1 MALGNLSITVNADVS
16 RFVSNMDAAS
26 RAAQS
31 GMGDSTASVEQFQSS
46 LMQAATELERAAK
59 AMSTNMEAA
68 NDAIASSTEK
78 STAALDDLQNAADN
92 VDFKSTSEKFA
103 AAFGAG
109 VGAGATTADN
119 AIGAFKS
126 YVETKLVITGIALIA
141 GVSAA
146 ALSAIYVTYKVIKE
160 AIGFIE
166 GLFTGE
172 SYKSPSIDAL
182 VATNNQIKEIQHSLN
197 LTAQEASATNAA
209 IAALGVN
216 KSDYTSV
223 FSNAASAIRTN
234 TDELDRLGVKYKDA
248 NGNLL
253 PLTDTIQNANAV
265 LNEYTVGWDRNQ
277 AASSLGL
284 GTAAQVAAAAT
295 VTKEAMAA
303 ASSRLN
309 DYNLGIG
316 ADSQAEV
323 KRYEDAMRDFNRETE
338 LTSDG
343 FKRAWADSIMPVL
356 TDFAEF
362 FRDGFPFAVNTFRY
376 SLATITSLFYGL
388 KTVVY
393 IVAESIVGSIAA
405 IGSSLGGVATAGVK
419 VLQGDFT
426 GAKNA
431 LIAGWTDAKGRLG
444 EIGDN
449 IVAQA
454 RHNADAMKQAWA
466 LDDRNASGMANAKG
480 KTWVPKPKEK
490 PDGPADD
497 PAKTILEGYL
507 KSEDALIAAEKKSMD
522 TRTAF
527 LKQSYDSEY
536 INARTY
542 YDERRKLI
550 ADNYAETLAAYD
562 KEAAAVVKYK
572 AALSTDT
579 DKVKIAAA
587 DVKLIE
593 IAAKR
598 AAAEAEASS
607 AMIKAGSEQLK
618 IYSDFNR
625 ATIEWIRNQELSNA
639 QQQFSIDLMGKS
651 TLEVAKLT
659 AAHKVDLEVQERIR
673 QLRLKDPNADVS
685 GALAAGS
692 AQTQKAIDLIQQQN
706 DKQKDPWFN
715 ARESIRKYGEAAND
729 VGTQIGN
736 AMDNAFKGAE
746 DAFVN
751 FVQTG
756 KLSFKSL
763 ATSILA
769 DIERILIK
777 KAIAGIVDMA
787 VGGFSSGFSFGSG
800 GSTGSG
806 TGSSGLWAGG
816 DAGASMDVMSAASG
830 YDVPSG
836 VNPLTQLHENEMV
849 LPAQQADVIR
859 GLAGNPPAS
868 SGDISVNITVNAQ
881 TGDSTTSSTGNA
893 QQMTQLG
900 TLIAAKVREVIVTEK
915 RSGGLLAT

>member
-1 MALGNLSITVNADVS
+1 MALGNLSITVNADIS
-16 RFVSNMDAAS
+16 RFVSNMDTAS

-31 GMGDSTASVEQFQSS
+31 GMGESAASVEEFQSS
-46 LMQAATELERAAK
+46 LIRAAAEMERAAK
-59 AMSTNMEAA
+59 VMSGNMVAA
-68 NDAIASSTEK
+68 NDAIISSSEQ
-78 STAALDDLQNAADN
+78 SAEAIQNIADTANDA
-92 VDFKSTSEKFA
+92 DFKSVGQKFA
-103 AAFGAG
+103 EGIGTG
-109 VGAGATTADN
+109 VGVGIVAAQKGWDGFTAWAKAKAVVTSV
-119 AIGAFKS
+119 AIGAIF
-126 YVETKLVITGIALIA
+126 
-141 GVSAA
+141 AA
-146 ALSAIYVTYKVIKE
+146 VGLGAVYTAYKVISGSL
-160 AIGFIE
+160 GFIV
-166 GLFTGE
+166 GLLTGD
-172 SYKSPSIDAL
+172 SYKSESIDAL
-182 VATNNQIKEIQHSLN
+182 ITANNEIKEIQNSLN
-197 LTAQEASATNAA
+197 LTAQQASATNAA
-209 IAALGVN
+209 IAALGMN

-223 FSNAASAIRTN
+223 FNSAAGAIRTN
-234 TDELDRLGVKYKDA
+234 TDELDRLGVKYKDV

-265 LNEYTVGWDRNQ
+265 LNEYTSGWDRNQ
-277 AASSLGL
+277 AASALGL

-295 VTKEAMAA
+295 VTKEAMGAA
-303 ASSRLN
+303 AARLN

-316 ADSQAEV
+316 TESQAAV
-323 KRYEDAMRDFNRETE
+323 KRYEDAMRDFNRETQ

-343 FKRAWADSIMPVL
+343 FKRAWADNIMPIL
-356 TDFAEF
+356 TDLAEF

-376 SLATITSLFYGL
+376 SIATITSLFYGL

-393 IVAESIVGSIAA
+393 IVAESIVGSISA
-405 IGSSLGGVATAGVK
+405 IGSGLGGVADAGVK
-419 VLQGDFT
+419 VLKGDFT
-426 GAKNA
+426 GAKDA

-454 RHNADAMKQAWA
+454 RHNSDAMKQAWA
-466 LDDRNASGMANAKG
+466 LDDRNESGVATAKG
-480 KTWVPKPKEK
+480 KTWVPKPKDK
-490 PDGPADD
+490 PDGPSDD

-507 KSEDALIAAEKKSMD
+507 KAEDALIAAEKKSME
-522 TRTAF
+522 TRQGF

-542 YDERRKLI
+542 YDEKRKLI
-550 ADNYAETLAAYD
+550 ADNYAATLADYD
-562 KEAAAVVKYK
+562 KEVSAVNKYK

-598 AAAEAEASS
+598 SAAEAEASA
-607 AMIKAGSEQLK
+607 AMVKTSSEQLK
-618 IYSDFNR
+618 IYSDFDR
-625 ATIEWIRNQELSNA
+625 ATIEWTRNQELSNA

-651 TLEVAKLT
+651 TLDIARLT
-659 AAHKVDLEVQERIR
+659 AARKIDLEVQERIR
-673 QLRLKDPNADVS
+673 QLHLKDPNADVS
-685 GALAAGS
+685 GAVAAGA

-736 AMDNAFKGAE
+736 AMANAFKGAE
-746 DAFVN
+746 DAFVS

-787 VGGFSSGFSFGSG
+787 VGGFSSGFGFGSG
-800 GSTGSG
+800 ADSGAGSAGS
-806 TGSSGLWAGG
+806 WAGG
-816 DAGASMDVMSAASG
+816 DGGGMDIMSAAGG
-830 YDVPSG
+830 YDIPSG
-836 VNPLTQLHENEMV
+836 VNPLTQLHEKEMV
-849 LPAQQADVIR
+849 LPAPQADVIR
-859 GLAGNPPAS
+859 GLTGKPS
-868 SGDISVNITVNAQ
+868 SGSGDVSINITVNAQ

-893 QQMTQLG
+893 RQMSQLG
-900 TLIAAKVREVIVTEK
+900 AMIGAKVREVIVAEK

>member
-16 RFVSNMDAAS
+16 RFISNMDTAS

-31 GMGDSTASVEQFQSS
+31 GMGESAASVEQFQTS
-46 LMQAATELERAAK
+46 LMQAAAEMERAAK
-59 AMSTNMEAA
+59 AMSSNMEAA

-78 STAALDDLQNAADN
+78 STAAIDDLQNAADN
-92 VDFKSTSEKFA
+92 VDFTSTSEKFA

-109 VGAGATTADN
+109 VGAGATTADK
-119 AIGAFKS
+119 AIEGFKS
-126 YVETKLVITGIALIA
+126 YVKTRLVITGIALIA

-160 AIGFIE
+160 AIGFIA

-172 SYKSPSIDAL
+172 SYKSESIDAL
-182 VATNNQIKEIQHSLN
+182 ITTNNEIKEIQNSLN
-197 LTAQEASATNAA
+197 LTAQQASATNAA

-223 FSNAASAIRTN
+223 FTSAAGAIHTN
-234 TDELDRLGVKYKDA
+234 TDELDRLGVKYKDV

-265 LNEYTVGWDRNQ
+265 LNEYTSGWDRNQ
-277 AASSLGL
+277 AASAIGL

-303 ASSRLN
+303 AAARLN

-316 ADSQAEV
+316 ADSQAAV

-338 LTSDG
+338 LTSEG
-343 FKRAWADSIMPVL
+343 FKRAWADNIMPIL
-356 TDFAEF
+356 TDLAEF
-362 FRDGFPFAVNTFRY
+362 FKEGFPFAVNTFRY
-376 SLATITSLFYGL
+376 SIATITSLFYGL
-388 KTVVY
+388 KTVAY
-393 IVAESIVGSIAA
+393 IVAESIVGSVSA
-405 IGSSLGGVATAGVK
+405 IGSGLGGVAAAGVK

-426 GAKNA
+426 GAKEA

-454 RHNADAMKQAWA
+454 RHNSDAMKQAWA
-466 LDDRNASGMANAKG
+466 LDDRNESGVAAAKG
-480 KTWVPKPKEK
+480 KTWVPKPKDK

-507 KSEDALIAAEKKSMD
+507 KSQDALIAAEKKSME
-522 TRTAF
+522 TRQGF

-542 YDERRKLI
+542 YDEKRKLI
-550 ADNYAETLAAYD
+550 ADNYTETLAAYD
-562 KEAAAVVKYK
+562 KEAAAVNKYK

-598 AAAEAEASS
+598 AAAEAEASA
-607 AMIKAGSEQLK
+607 AMIKTSSEQLK
-618 IYSDFNR
+618 IYSDFDR
-625 ATIEWIRNQELSNA
+625 ATIEWTRNQELSNA

-651 TLEVAKLT
+651 TLEIAKLT
-659 AAHKVDLEVQERIR
+659 AARKIDLEVQERIR
-673 QLRLKDPNADVS
+673 QLHLKDPNADVS
-685 GALAAGS
+685 GAVAAGA

-729 VGTQIGN
+729 VGAQIGN

-746 DAFVN
+746 DAFVS

-787 VGGFSSGFSFGSG
+787 VGGFSSGFGFGSG
-800 GSTGSG
+800 SDSGAGSAGS
-806 TGSSGLWAGG
+806 WAGG
-816 DAGASMDVMSAASG
+816 DGGGMDIMSAAGG
-830 YDVPSG
+830 YDIPSG
-836 VNPLTQLHENEMV
+836 VNPLTQLHEKEMV
-849 LPAQQADVIR
+849 LPAPQADVIR
-859 GLAGNPPAS
+859 GLTGKPSPG
-868 SGDISVNITVNAQ
+868 SGDVSINITVNAQ

-893 QQMTQLG
+893 RQMSQLG
-900 TLIAAKVREVIVTEK
+900 AMIGAKVREVIVAEK